1 MKFENV
7 LRSHRAALST
17 VQIASRNTYL
27 SFLNGPFVDLPLRPL
42 MILVSNVSVL
52 PVRPLQSILHR
63 PRSCEKMGEV
73 GRCQLIKLENTHIRY
88 GNKGHL

>member
-1 MKFENV
+1 M
-7 LRSHRAALST
+7 
-17 VQIASRNTYL
+17 
-27 SFLNGPFVDLPLRPL
+27 
-42 MILVSNVSVL
+42 MLVSNVSVL